1 MSSAAKYRC
10 ELEELG
16 FSHAAN
22 IMCQIE
28 AYDDL
33 MKDYSKTQ
41 ERLKFR
47 HAAEVEQLRR
57 LSNFLKNNSERLS
70 STIKEIAATI
80 RFRTL
85 QNNIQDSRLG
95 RGLVISD

>member
-16 FSHAAN
+16 LSHAAN
-22 IMCQIE
+22 IICQVE

-33 MKDYSKTQ
+33 MKHYSKTQ

-47 HAAEVEQLRR
+47 HAAELEQHISGAKAIPIFFLCCNH
-57 LSNFLKNNSERLS
+57 LEKKINQSN
-70 STIKEIAATI
+70 
-80 RFRTL
+80 
-85 QNNIQDSRLG
+85 
-95 RGLVISD
+95 